1 MKNFLNRSFV
11 VSLILTALLTL
22 CACAAPSDGAE
33 SAADPSGGKVALP
46 ENVETIVALA
56 PSLNETLVDLG
67 LGDKIIG
74 YDTESE
80 GTDGL
85 NPDAA
90 KFDIVNPDLETLAAI
105 EPDIV
110 FTTGL
115 SYYDAD
121 DPYKPLAD
129 AGICVVNV
137 PTADSLEAVKKD
149 IAFIAEAA
157 GVPQKGK
164 ELAADFDSQ
173 IEAIKKTA
181 ESIPESERK
190 SVYFEISA
198 APEMYSTGSGTYLN
212 EIIELIGARNIL
224 SDESGWMPVSGEA
237 VAAADPDV
245 ILTNVNYIDDPVG
258 EIMSR
263 GGFSQIS
270 AVKNG
275 EVYAV
280 DNRSS
285 SLPNENVVKAAKQM
299 ARAVYPDY
307 YENI

>member
-22 CACAAPSDGAE
+22 CACAASDGAE
-33 SAADPSGGKVALP
+33 STADPSGGKVPLP

-137 PTADSLEAVKKD
+137 PTPDSLEAVKKD
-149 IAFIAEAA
+149 IVFIAEAA
-157 GVPQKGK
+157 GVPEKGK

-173 IEAIKKTA
+173 LEAIKKTA

-198 APEMYSTGSGTYLN
+198 APEMYSTGSDTYLN

-263 GGFSQIS
+263 DGFSRIS

-285 SLPNENVVKAAKQM
+285 SLPNENIVKAAKQM
-299 ARAVYPDY
+299 AWALYPEY